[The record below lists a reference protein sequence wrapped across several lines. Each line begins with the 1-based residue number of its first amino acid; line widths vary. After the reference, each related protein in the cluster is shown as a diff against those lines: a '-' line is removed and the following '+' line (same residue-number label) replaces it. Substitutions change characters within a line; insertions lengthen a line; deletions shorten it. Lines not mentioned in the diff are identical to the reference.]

1 MTATDRCV
9 ETAIHRYVAQA
20 RAGNLPR
27 AIARM
32 RSGWAVIGD
41 PQILP
46 GYCLLYP
53 DPVVADLHALQGE
66 DRVQFLADMGAI
78 GEALMTVTRARRIN
92 YEMLGNIEPAL
103 HAHVIPRYEE
113 ETEPARRQP
122 VWLHDWGTAPS
133 FDPVR
138 CAALMEALRGSLDR
152 LGALVPRTSSAGGDK
167 S

>member
-1 MTATDRCV
+1 MPVTNQHV

-20 RAGNLPR
+20 RAGRLPR
-27 AIARM
+27 AIGRM
-32 RSGWAVIGD
+32 RSGWAVMGD

-66 DRVQFLADMGAI
+66 DRAQFLADMGAM

-103 HAHVIPRYEE
+103 HAHVIPRYEDE
-113 ETEPARRQP
+113 AEPARRQP
-122 VWLHDWGTAPS
+122 VWLHDWAAAPA
-133 FDPVR
+133 FDPAR
-138 CAALMEALRGSLDR
+138 DATLLETLRAALAG
-152 LGALVPRTSSAGGDK
+152 LGALVSQP
-167 S
+167 